1 MTGFRHW
8 RVIRYY
14 DDLLYDAKRYVDLMR
29 TWSTHRQVNETLFK
43 EVGAAIDAA
52 GGEIVK

>member
-1 MTGFRHW
+1 
-8 RVIRYY
+8 
-14 DDLLYDAKRYVDLMR
+14 LLYDAKRYVDLMR